1 MEPVLVD
8 QGLNLG
14 QFGDLVDQGTGVI
27 TDQGV
32 AAAAAIPG
40 PTLGDRAHFLGRDQ
54 APQSPAMSRLPTP
67 FATGG
72 PGGRF
77 AFQPD
82 GIGGRRLGRIGGIE
96 LQPRLQIADA
106 LLQFGD
112 PPRVRIQDSQEGNLG
127 FRRDS
132 APERFRDGRLRNH
145 AEGITRLLYKR
156 FDP

>member
-1 MEPVLVD
+1 MESVLVD

-72 PGGRF
+72 TGGRL
-77 AFQPD
+77 ALQPD
-82 GIGGRRLGRIGGIE
+82 GIGGRRLGGIGGIE
-96 LQPRLQIADA
+96 LKPRLQIADA
-106 LLQFGD
+106 LLQLSDPSLVRFQDGQDGD
-112 PPRVRIQDSQEGNLG
+112 LG
-127 FRRDS
+127 FRRDR
-132 APERFRDGRLRNH
+132 APERFRG
-145 AEGITRLLYKR
+145 G
-156 FDP
+156 